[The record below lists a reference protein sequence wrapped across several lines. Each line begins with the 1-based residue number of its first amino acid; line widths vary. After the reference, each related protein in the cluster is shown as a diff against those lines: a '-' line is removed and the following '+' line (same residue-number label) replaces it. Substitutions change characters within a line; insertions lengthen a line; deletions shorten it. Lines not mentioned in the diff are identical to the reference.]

1 MLCSELDSFFRRQC
15 RVVCSETYP
24 AKCSGQVKGILK
36 NPLFEPNCIYFLRKK
51 NPDDFEIDVNCNEGA
66 FFTKLQRNACG
77 PALEVSKRHIILNKV
92 IMSES
97 SRENLTS
104 FQDFANFFG
113 ISAILTDRENISD

>member
-1 MLCSELDSFFRRQC
+1 MNWIPFFGGN
-15 RVVCSETYP
+15 VDGAVFCSETYP

-77 PALEVSKRHIILNKV
+77 PALEVSKREIILNKV
-92 IMSES
+92 IIVV
-97 SRENLTS
+97 
-104 FQDFANFFG
+104 FIYDY
-113 ISAILTDRENISD
+113 